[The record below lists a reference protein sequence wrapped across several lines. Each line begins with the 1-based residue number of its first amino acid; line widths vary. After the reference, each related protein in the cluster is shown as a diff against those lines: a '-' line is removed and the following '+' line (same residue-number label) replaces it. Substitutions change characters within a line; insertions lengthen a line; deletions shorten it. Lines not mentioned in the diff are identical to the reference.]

1 MPWARGEQCLVGAG
15 GIPAVLGSLPLCPVE
30 TRAGSLDAGRGKEHT
45 RVAEGDQIFLP
56 SCKENKQCI
65 FICSGTKMTFLYT
78 AIRQYPL
85 HCTVSFE

>member
-45 RVAEGDQIFLP
+45 CVAEGDQIFLP